1 MAAPVAVVFDHFV
14 RAQASQG
21 TEQPGFGVV
30 LDLVRT
36 GRAYVKV
43 SAPYNIS
50 TNAPDYPDVSPLA
63 KALIAANPQRILWGT
78 NWPHPPDVSERTGRK
93 PTDVSPLRQTD
104 DGRVFNQFAVWA
116 PDAAQRR
123 TILVENPARLYGF

>member
-1 MAAPVAVVFDHFV
+1 
-14 RAQASQG
+14 
-21 TEQPGFGVV
+21 V

-50 TNAPDYPDVSPLA
+50 MAAPDYPDVLPLA
-63 KALIAANPQRILWGT
+63 QALIAANPRRILWGT
-78 NWPHPPDVSERTGRK
+78 NWPHPPDVSQRTVGRK
-93 PTDVSPLRQTD
+93 PTDVSPLREVD
-104 DGRVFNQFAVWA
+104 DGRVFNQFAAWA
-116 PDAAQRR
+116 PDPAQRR